1 MLQKKILNQDFMRI
15 KIKITGKVS
24 FLGLML
30 AHVSLNCAKTTFP
43 YILTAE
49 QS

>member
-1 MLQKKILNQDFMRI
+1 MRI
-15 KIKITGKVS
+15 KIKIIAKVS
-24 FLGLML
+24 FLGFML
-30 AHVSLNCAKTTFP
+30 AYVSLNCAKTTFP